1 MLNQMYL
8 VNNVHLHLNIIK
20 TNNSLKH
27 VVPKTN
33 IEPKLTLYIPTKYFG
48 PQVYAIGPQW

>member
-48 PQVYAIGPQW
+48 PQVYAIGPQ